1 MKKPLEFNSLNKHGI
16 TPVVVLFFMFFF
28 SGHSNDLANTHQGDL
43 QKEQPA
49 TANMQATE
57 LVIIGSSFEN
67 KIALKAS
74 LPIDVVVLEVSYSDE
89 LLTKLKNALR
99 NNPNIRNVHLFSG
112 TNEDGIE
119 LGNDVF
125 NTTTLDA
132 YADLF
137 TDISE
142 GLGHGDVLNFFVY
155 SCSLSN
161 NANGRSFLSRLAD
174 ETNFNV
180 LSATNCDSIHDEDFV
195 FDYSSANSVIPTT
208 TIFH

>member
-1 MKKPLEFNSLNKHGI
+1 MTL
-16 TPVVVLFFMFFF
+16 VVVLFFVFLY
-28 SGHSNDLANTHQGDL
+28 SGHSNDLANTHQDDK
-43 QKEQPA
+43 QSEQPVS
-49 TANMQATE
+49 ANMQATE
-57 LVIIGSSFEN
+57 LVIIGSSFKS

-137 TDISE
+137 TDFSNGQE
-142 GLGHGDVLNFFVY
+142 HGDVLNFFVY

-161 NANGRSFLSRLAD
+161 NTNGLAFLSRLAD

-195 FDYSSANSVIPTT
+195 FDYSSSNSVIPTT